1 MAPNKNNQ
9 QPIENLSD
17 LVEALATRILWHD
30 NRQSLCNERLD
41 LFEREMPKHLVD
53 ELIRLNYEIAMCDIT
68 RIFQDIGQGYTEL
81 ASRVVPGHN
90 TYTLISKVM
99 AKLMNYQTSNGTPP
113 YPGSSRDDNEA
124 DSNRAR
130 TSHIAN
136 IEHTHSSDNASSAGQ
151 ARQSLYRQYYSV
163 QDVTVID
170 AQNNGLPDHR
180 PNRFLP
186 SSGRSSVASEMEE
199 NSGNKA
205 RKFLNINDGKIRQS
219 PASKLFNINKDS
231 TNGRSHSF
239 QTFKG
244 ASHSLGQ
251 VNRRQTVSAIGPQID
266 QFQYMDDRSAGLDN
280 VNLLPNINPRRGT
293 LPNSNNFR
301 TVEQQAQQL
310 IEQQPQVQL
319 ASEPQ
324 QQFRQTPE
332 QQQAHSSLRQP
343 QQQAQHVI
351 GQQLQQ
357 LLRQEPQVQSVAE
370 PQQHGYRVT
379 ENQPYHALGRQIHSY
394 PQMPIE
400 PMVRYQSVQSNI
412 RAAAVS
418 NNNNVYSNLNDT
430 GNLALSSPQPD
441 LSASDVNQAYAEQLA
456 ELMIIQKDCTGKAA
470 ELRRR
475 YLEAMEKVGAKPIHE
490 DPIILVNS
498 GCDSSK
504 EKAIIPL
511 KSSARKSFLKHVPRS
526 KTTKSNVD
534 DDCVAQQSS
543 TDVSRDSSCNFSE
556 EDRPTTPLSKQQVIM
571 VSQPTIRTIYSK
583 HDDIVDWFADFEKIA
598 NAQRWN
604 RSTMAAQAPL
614 SFKEHAES
622 VWKRLSKTSR
632 NDYELMKSHMLKSL
646 KCGGEDTL
654 MSEYNNLS
662 QLKGETPAQLAD
674 RLLRL
679 VERSVRL
686 KKHESEKKIACTF
699 VKALRIEVGQTL
711 INTKFKNLDE
721 ALKQSERTEEYLC
734 RKQKEEQHYFS
745 VNAIAQNR
753 NNYQDQ
759 FQNSRSGYG
768 NTSNYQ
774 YQNRQ
779 QPNYGFNG
787 SSPSRL
793 TNDNERIFCNGFKE
807 NKENVENKQYS
818 LGQREQTFKIHQ
830 RSRSPNM
837 NILRTRYKCLNCQ
850 SEDHLVR
857 QCPQV
862 NWSSLRDV
870 VCGYCFRT
878 GHNDKLCV
886 ELSNRK
892 AREAAS
898 KEKTSNTE
906 TAGSD
911 RQSPSH

>member
-1 MAPNKNNQ
+1 M
-9 QPIENLSD
+9 
-17 LVEALATRILWHD
+17 
-30 NRQSLCNERLD
+30 
-41 LFEREMPKHLVD
+41 
-53 ELIRLNYEIAMCDIT
+53 
-68 RIFQDIGQGYTEL
+68 
-81 ASRVVPGHN
+81 
-90 TYTLISKVM
+90 
-99 AKLMNYQTSNGTPP
+99 
-113 YPGSSRDDNEA
+113 
-124 DSNRAR
+124 
-130 TSHIAN
+130 
-136 IEHTHSSDNASSAGQ
+136 
-151 ARQSLYRQYYSV
+151 
-163 QDVTVID
+163 TVID

-332 QQQAHSSLRQP
+332 QQQAQPLLRQQ
-343 QQQAQHVI
+343 QQQAQQVI
-351 GQQLQQ
+351 VHEQATQQLRERQQHAQQ
-357 LLRQEPQVQSVAE
+357 LVEQQPQVQLASE

-379 ENQPYHALGRQIHSY
+379 ENQPYHALGRQIDSY

-779 QPNYGFNG
+779 QPNYRFNG
-787 SSPSRL
+787 GSPSRL